1 MDKCVSRA
9 PFLVTTSRMLCGA
22 RSCAVHYG
30 GKYLLARFRYH
41 RHYFKYI
48 VRYPYGDDATQFRTL
63 HDEHHVRSTW
73 VPKLALIII
82 ILFIL
87 STSRQ
92 ESSLAFANKPT
103 HQPTPKGRAT
113 RTSDRVCCSD
123 LPGYSQPCS
132 VMSWRPLHEKKVA
145 GSEAFHTRGGKATP
159 QTIFQSKIAR
169 ALTPNHITRL
179 GMVIGGARS
188 S

>member
-1 MDKCVSRA
+1 MWRA
-9 PFLVTTSRMLCGA
+9 VA
-22 RSCAVHYG
+22 RSPLR
-30 GKYLLARFRYH
+30 GKVLTRFRYH

-82 ILFIL
+82 LFIL
-87 STSRQ
+87 SSRQ

-103 HQPTPKGRAT
+103 HQPTPKARAT
-113 RTSDRVCCSD
+113 RTSDGVCCSD

-145 GSEAFHTRGGKATP
+145 GSEAGISHKRWKSHPTNN
-159 QTIFQSKIAR
+159 ISE
-169 ALTPNHITRL
+169 
-179 GMVIGGARS
+179 
-188 S
+188 